1 MVYWKTLVRQNNA
14 EQEARD
20 KAISVKAEIDPTPKP
35 KLAEE
40 KQEEVIV
47 SKTATKPK
55 AKPKKKA
62 VKKVEEEEEDDNK
75 E

>member
-40 KQEEVIV
+40 EKQEEVIV

-55 AKPKKKA
+55 AKKKA